1 MIKQTDTGLYCEAG
15 NFYIDPIKPCSNA
28 IITHAHADHARAGM
42 SNYICTHPTKDIM
55 RLRIGQDIQIKALD
69 YDQEYSLGKAKI
81 SLHSAGHILGSA
93 QVKVTVDNKV
103 TVVSGDYKIESDFT
117 CNPFSHVKCDTFIS
131 EATFANPRYIWPNFK
146 EEINKIY
153 DWHLINKRNN
163 RLSVLFAYSLGKS
176 QRVINALNSHYKI
189 NIYAHDN
196 IRSINK
202 IYSKH
207 GVSNLNTLRINPNK
221 NMTNGL
227 IIMPPGAKKSKLLKD
242 LGMYKTGFCSGWTIN
257 SIKEYDIGFQISD
270 HADWNGLI
278 SAINK
283 SQAKE
288 VILIHGTGNIL
299 KKYLNSKNILISDF
313 TKNNAKESIMQLSMF
328 NE

>member
-1 MIKQTDTGLYCEAG
+1 M
-15 NFYIDPIKPCSNA
+15 
-28 IITHAHADHARAGM
+28 
-42 SNYICTHPTKDIM
+42 
-55 RLRIGQDIQIKALD
+55 
-69 YDQEYSLGKAKI
+69 
-81 SLHSAGHILGSA
+81 
-93 QVKVTVDNKV
+93 
-103 TVVSGDYKIESDFT
+103 
-117 CNPFSHVKCDTFIS
+117 
-131 EATFANPRYIWPNFK
+131 
-146 EEINKIY
+146 
-153 DWHLINKRNN
+153 
-163 RLSVLFAYSLGKS
+163 
-176 QRVINALNSHYKI
+176 
-189 NIYAHDN
+189 
-196 IRSINK
+196 
-202 IYSKH
+202 
-207 GVSNLNTLRINPNK
+207 NTLRINPNK

-242 LGMYKTGFCSGWTIN
+242 LGTYKTGFCSGWTIN
-257 SIKEYDIGFQISD
+257 SAKEYDIGFQISD